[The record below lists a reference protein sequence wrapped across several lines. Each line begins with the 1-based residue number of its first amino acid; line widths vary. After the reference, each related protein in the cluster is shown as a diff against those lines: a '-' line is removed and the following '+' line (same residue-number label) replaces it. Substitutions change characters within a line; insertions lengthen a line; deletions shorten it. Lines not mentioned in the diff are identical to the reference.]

1 MSTAKRLAWIAGGYA
16 FAVGAGF
23 AAVAVNELFMA
34 EDVAQGSP
42 GMVAFGDM
50 ILFVL
55 AAGIV
60 GLIPSLFLL
69 KLFVEKAPRTLI
81 AIELLLAA
89 LGAASWLAV
98 TSLAGNANP
107 REPAAIRQ
115 MLGLFIAFIG
125 IPRIVFGPV
134 LLVIE
139 GLTFLLVPLRAARA
153 LLALAALMDIIPLG
167 LYALHMARAH
177 Y

>member
-1 MSTAKRLAWIAGGYA
+1 
-16 FAVGAGF
+16 
-23 AAVAVNELFMA
+23 MA

-50 ILFVL
+50 MLFVL

-60 GLIPSLFLL
+60 GLIPTLFLL

-81 AIELLLAA
+81 VIELLLAV
-89 LGAASWLAV
+89 LGLTSWLAM
-98 TSLAGNANP
+98 TSLASGTNP
-107 REPAAIRQ
+107 REPAAIGQ
-115 MLGLFIAFIG
+115 MLGLFIAFVA
-125 IPRIVFGPV
+125 IPRVVFGPV

-139 GLTFLLVPLRAARA
+139 GLTFLLVPARAARA
-153 LLALAALMDIIPLG
+153 LLVVAALMDLIPLG
-167 LYALHMARAH
+167 LYVLHMARVPH

>member
-1 MSTAKRLAWIAGGYA
+1 MSTAKILGWIAGGYA
-16 FAVGAGF
+16 VAVGAGF
-23 AAVAVNELFMA
+23 AAVAVTLHGRRRRA
-34 EDVAQGSP
+34 GLA

-50 ILFVL
+50 MLFVL

-60 GLIPSLFLL
+60 GLIPTLFSL

-81 AIELLLAA
+81 VIELLLAV
-89 LGAASWLAV
+89 LGLTSWLAM
-98 TSLAGNANP
+98 TSLASGTNP
-107 REPAAIRQ
+107 REPAAIGQ
-115 MLGLFIAFIG
+115 MLGLFIAFIA

-139 GLTFLLVPLRAARA
+139 GLTFLLVPLRAPRT
-153 LLALAALMDIIPLG
+153 LLALAALMDVIPLG
-167 LYALHMARAH
+167 LHTLHMARAPH